1 MTVSWTD
8 DLGVSDD
15 PDRFKEAI
23 EAFRRKVPMSDDE
36 FDELTAE
43 EKLRAFK
50 VANVAQA
57 DLVQDVFDALDSA
70 IETGSTLED
79 FQTEVGAQLAEAWG
93 GENASQ
99 LETVFR
105 TNVLGAYNQGRHE
118 IFSTPEAKEA
128 RPYWRFDAIEDDRI
142 DDECAECDGI
152 VLPADDPWWSTHIP
166 PLHFNCRCSY
176 VALSDEEAREEGLT
190 DEPPAAE
197 ADDGFGAA
205 PATDD
210 WEPDS
215 SRFDEAIAA
224 ELDRKLAG

>member
-1 MTVSWTD
+1 MSVSWTD
-8 DLGVSDD
+8 DLGVTDD
-15 PDRFKEAI
+15 PDRFEQAI
-23 EAFRRKVPMSDDE
+23 AAFRRKVPMSDEE

-57 DLVQDVFDALDSA
+57 DLVQEVFDALGSA
-70 IETGSTLED
+70 VESGSTLED
-79 FQTEVGAQLAEAWG
+79 FKAEVGDQLEEAWG
-93 GENASQ
+93 AEDAPRLENM
-99 LETVFR
+99 FR

-142 DDECAECDGI
+142 DDECEDADGT
-152 VLPADDPWWSTHIP
+152 VLPADDAWWSTHIP

-176 VALSDEEAREEGLT
+176 VALSDDEAREEGVT
-190 DEPPAAE
+190 DEPPVAE

-210 WEPDS
+210 WEPDA
-215 SRFDEAIAA
+215 SRFDDQIAA
-224 ELDRKLAG
+224 VLDRKLG